1 MRRLTA
7 TVVGL
12 LICLSQPAQAA
23 DDRAAFLVKLFSAV
37 CIPNMGNPNGVRAW
51 AAAKH
56 LNQIETAG
64 WLDVFVGPGDNG
76 GAWAIPTAYGNFAL
90 SIRGKT
96 EGCAVWALAA
106 DPAEVETDFKAIVEG
121 VKQPG
126 IKVRI
131 DKDTSTDSPSGRV
144 RALVYNVI
152 APRAPAGYEFT
163 MLTAERTGGAF
174 QASIQVA
181 KASAD

>member
-7 TVVGL
+7 IAIGL
-12 LICLSQPAQAA
+12 LFCLSSPAHAA
-23 DDRAAFLVKLFSAV
+23 DDRAAFLVKLFDAV
-37 CIPNMGNPNGVRAW
+37 CIPNMGNPDGVRAW
-51 AAAKH
+51 ATAKH
-56 LNQIETAG
+56 LGQIEAAAP
-64 WLDVFVGPGDNG
+64 LDVFVGPGSHG
-76 GAWAIPTAYGNFAL
+76 AAWAIPTPYGNFAL

-96 EGCAVWALAA
+96 EACAVWAQAA
-106 DPAEVETDFKAIVEG
+106 APAEIEADFKIIVEG

-131 DKDTSTDSPSGRV
+131 DQDTATDSPAGRA

-152 APRAPAGYEFT
+152 APGAPTGYEFT
-163 MLTAERTGGAF
+163 MLTAEHTGGAF